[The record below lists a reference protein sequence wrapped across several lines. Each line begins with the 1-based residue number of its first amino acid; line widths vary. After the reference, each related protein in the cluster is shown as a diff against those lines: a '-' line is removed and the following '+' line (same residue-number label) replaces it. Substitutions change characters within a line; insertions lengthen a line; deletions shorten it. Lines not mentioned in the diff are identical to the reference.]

1 MARTEDAMADQQ
13 NLRDREAELFHD
25 WNTIG
30 EDSANRPVRVELD
43 DESLRD
49 GLQGPSVHQPTL
61 DQKLEILHAMAPL
74 GIRFA
79 DIGYPAASPVMF
91 GDVVGLAREIA
102 ESGLDIEA
110 NCAARSHKNDILP
123 IAEAQ
128 QQSGVPIEAS
138 IFLGSSPIR
147 QYVEGWDLA
156 FLLRTTE
163 DAVRLARSEGLE
175 VMFVTED
182 TTRADPEVLRQL
194 YTVAIESGARRICLA
209 DTVGH
214 ANPWGVQSLVRFARE
229 VVAATGTEV
238 KIDFHGHR
246 DRGLSVMNSLAALA
260 EGADRVHGC
269 GLGIGERSG
278 NTPMELLLVNL
289 KLLGWLDSDLRG
301 LPAYC
306 EAVSR
311 GTKTPIA
318 RNAPAVGS
326 DAFETSTGVHAAAL
340 LKAQRAGAAW
350 LADRIYSGVPA
361 AELGREQSI
370 TVGPM
375 SGQANA
381 IAWLTKRDLEC
392 TDEIVDLIL
401 SSAKA
406 GDHVLT
412 EGEIYALLGSEA
424 ASERMP

>member
-1 MARTEDAMADQQ
+1 MANTDRQRED
-13 NLRDREAELFHD
+13 ELLYD
-25 WNTIG
+25 WNLSG
-30 EDSANRPVRVELD
+30 EHAEQPPHPVELD
-43 DESLRD
+43 DETLRD
-49 GLQGPSVHQPTL
+49 GLQSPSVHQPGL

-74 GIRFA
+74 GIKYV
-79 DIGYPAASPVMF
+79 DIGYPSASPVMF
-91 GDVVGLAREIA
+91 SDVVGLAREIA
-102 ESGLDIEA
+102 EAGLDIEA

-147 QYVEGWDLA
+147 QYVEGWDLD

-163 DAVRLARSEGLE
+163 EAVKLARGEGLE

-182 TTRADPEVLRQL
+182 TTRAHPDVLRQV
-194 YTVAIESGARRICLA
+194 YKVAIESGARRICLS

-214 ANPWGVQSLVRFARE
+214 ATPWGVRSLVRFARGL
-229 VVAATGTEV
+229 VADTGAEV
-238 KIDFHGHR
+238 KVDYHGHR
-246 DRGLSVMNSLAALA
+246 DRGLSVMNSLAAIT
-260 EGADRVHGC
+260 EGANRVHGC

-289 KLLGWLDSDLRG
+289 KLLGWLDADLTG
-301 LPAYC
+301 LPTYC

-318 RNAPAVGS
+318 RNTPVVGS
-326 DAFETSTGVHAAAL
+326 DAFETSTGVHAAAV
-340 LKAQRAGAAW
+340 LKALRTGDVW

-361 AELGREQSI
+361 AELGRRQSI

-381 IAWLTKRDLEC
+381 VAWMMQHDMEP
-392 TDEIVDLIL
+392 DEGTVERIL
-401 SSAKA
+401 GAAKA
-406 GDHVLT
+406 SDHVLT
-412 EGEIYALLGSEA
+412 EAEIASLLGVGADS
-424 ASERMP
+424 

>member
-1 MARTEDAMADQQ
+1 MADQQ
-13 NLRDREAELFHD
+13 TLRDREDELLYD
-25 WNTIG
+25 WNTVG
-30 EDSANRPVRVELD
+30 EEAQPSPARVELD

-49 GLQGPSVHQPTL
+49 GLQSPSVHQPNL
-61 DQKLEILHAMAPL
+61 GEKLEILHAMAPI

-79 DIGYPAASPVMF
+79 DIGYPAATPAMF
-91 GDVVGLAREIA
+91 SDVVALAREIA
-102 ESGLDIEA
+102 EAGLEIEA

-147 QYVEGWDLA
+147 QYVEGWDLE
-156 FLLRTTE
+156 FLIRTTE
-163 DAVRLARSEGLE
+163 DAVRLARAEDLE

-182 TTRADPEVLRQL
+182 TTRANPDVLRQV
-194 YTVAIESGARRICLA
+194 YTVAIEAGARRICLS

-214 ANPWGVQSLVRFARE
+214 VTPWGVRSLVRFARE
-229 VVAATGTEV
+229 VVAATGAEV
-238 KIDFHGHR
+238 KIDYHGHR
-246 DRGLSVMNSLAALA
+246 DRGLSVMNSIAALA

-278 NTPMELLLVNL
+278 NTPMELLVTNL
-289 KLLGWLDSDLRG
+289 RLLGWLDCDLRG
-301 LPAYC
+301 IPAYC

-311 GTKTPIA
+311 GTKTPIP
-318 RNAPAVGS
+318 RNTPVAGS
-326 DAFETSTGVHAAAL
+326 DAFETSTGVHAAAV
-340 LKAQRAGAAW
+340 LKALRTGDVW

-392 TDEIVDLIL
+392 TDEIVDLVL
-401 SSAKA
+401 SAAKA
-406 GDHVLT
+406 ADHVLT
-412 EGEIYALLGSEA
+412 DDEIFALLDSEA
-424 ASERMP
+424 ASGRAS

>member
-1 MARTEDAMADQQ
+1 MADQQ
-13 NLRDREAELFHD
+13 TLRDREDELLYD
-25 WNTIG
+25 WNTVG
-30 EDSANRPVRVELD
+30 EEAQPRPARVELD

-49 GLQGPSVHQPTL
+49 GLQSPSVHQPNL
-61 DQKLEILHAMAPL
+61 GEKLEILHAMAPI

-79 DIGYPAASPVMF
+79 DIGYPAATPAMF
-91 GDVVGLAREIA
+91 SDVVALAREIA
-102 ESGLDIEA
+102 EAGLEIEA

-147 QYVEGWDLA
+147 QYVEGWDLE
-156 FLLRTTE
+156 FLIRTTE
-163 DAVRLARSEGLE
+163 DAVRLARAEDLE

-182 TTRADPEVLRQL
+182 TTRANPDVLRQV
-194 YTVAIESGARRICLA
+194 YTVAIEAGARRICLS

-214 ANPWGVQSLVRFARE
+214 VTPWGVRSLVRFARE
-229 VVAATGTEV
+229 VVAATGAEV
-238 KIDFHGHR
+238 KIDYHGHR
-246 DRGLSVMNSLAALA
+246 DRGLSVMNSIAALD

-278 NTPMELLLVNL
+278 NTPMELLVTNL
-289 KLLGWLDSDLRG
+289 RLLGWLDCDLRG
-301 LPAYC
+301 IPAYC

-311 GTKTPIA
+311 GTKTPIP
-318 RNAPAVGS
+318 RNTPVAGS
-326 DAFETSTGVHAAAL
+326 DAFETSTGVHAAAV
-340 LKAQRAGAAW
+340 LKALRTGDVW

-392 TDEIVDLIL
+392 TDEIVDLVL
-401 SSAKA
+401 SAAKA
-406 GDHVLT
+406 ADHVLT
-412 EGEIYALLGSEA
+412 DDEIFALLDSEA
-424 ASERMP
+424 ASGRAS